1 MLISDKYKCILM
13 RIPKNGST
21 SMQEALM
28 ALDTKCQVTEL
39 SEPPFGEET
48 ASEATKIAGEQS
60 FLNNKIKKNHEYEFA

>member
-1 MLISDKYKCILM
+1 
-13 RIPKNGST
+13 
-21 SMQEALM
+21 MQEALM

-39 SEPPFGEET
+39 SEPPFEEET